1 MTSIRRLF
9 PHPGWSPVEKP
20 PPNVSRPASWIDP
33 CPRMWFNQSLALPP
47 YSNGYSAMLIGRCL
61 ALLLLVPLTSLA
73 GDAEPFLRAA
83 RAALKQGDAAGALKA
98 AEKAVELEPKN
109 HLSYF
114 MRGEA
119 LAFQRQSAEA
129 IKDFDKCLELDK
141 TFLIAVDRRGGEQ
154 FKLGKIKE
162 SIDDFNTFIKSSP
175 KDEAAHWRRGISF
188 YYAGKYDEGAKQF
201 VDGQI
206 AYGTDVENAFWHYL
220 CVARKESPEK
230 ARKGILPIE
239 LSAGGRFPDT
249 RVPMKEIYDLIR
261 AKGKPADV
269 LAAVANAKLDAED
282 KNEATFYANL
292 YLGLYYYA
300 DGNAEKSRE
309 HMTVAVE
316 KHKIS
321 HYMWD
326 VANVHLK
333 LMKKK

>member
-1 MTSIRRLF
+1 MREVDRHRLEACAQ
-9 PHPGWSPVEKP
+9 VVAER
-20 PPNVSRPASWIDP
+20 V
-33 CPRMWFNQSLALPP
+33 LA
-47 YSNGYSAMLIGRCL
+47 AIG
-61 ALLLLVPLTSLA
+61 AILV
-73 GDAEPFLRAA
+73 
-83 RAALKQGDAAGALKA
+83 DAADREGGQLGQPLARDPVHVA
-98 AEKAVELEPKN
+98 GTELVDRLVRACE
-109 HLSYF
+109 
-114 MRGEA
+114 
-119 LAFQRQSAEA
+119 
-129 IKDFDKCLELDK
+129 
-141 TFLIAVDRRGGEQ
+141 DRRGGEQ

-292 YLGLYYYA
+292 YLGLYYDA